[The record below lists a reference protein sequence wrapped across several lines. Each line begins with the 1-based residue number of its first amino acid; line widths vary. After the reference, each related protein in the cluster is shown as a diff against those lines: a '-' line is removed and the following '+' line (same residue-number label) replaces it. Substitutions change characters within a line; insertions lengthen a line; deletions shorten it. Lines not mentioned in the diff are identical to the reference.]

1 MRLPRP
7 PLAQTFICLS
17 TGIKGKT
24 NWKYS
29 AKGVNFNTARR
40 GWRCCCCCCFFIF
53 DMKLSNFNNSHK
65 WIKCSLF
72 VYEAGALALSHIEQQ
87 SRSMKWTMQRK
98 VNLQFTLKYWIHLLS
113 NGVLIRT
120 PGLFQLTR
128 YHLKVFSEELQQY
141 SNYLK
146 YLKRTAVY
154 VSVCPNHN
162 KCLQTCSWSTTRPKI
177 HYS

>member
-1 MRLPRP
+1 M
-7 PLAQTFICLS
+7 
-17 TGIKGKT
+17 
-24 NWKYS
+24 
-29 AKGVNFNTARR
+29 
-40 GWRCCCCCCFFIF
+40 
-53 DMKLSNFNNSHK
+53 NFNNSHK

-146 YLKRTAVY
+146 YLKRRAVY

-177 HYS
+177 HYSWKANTHQFVRIQYSSCEALYYVVEMPAWVEKNLLPKLFPATYSVQRSMQQV